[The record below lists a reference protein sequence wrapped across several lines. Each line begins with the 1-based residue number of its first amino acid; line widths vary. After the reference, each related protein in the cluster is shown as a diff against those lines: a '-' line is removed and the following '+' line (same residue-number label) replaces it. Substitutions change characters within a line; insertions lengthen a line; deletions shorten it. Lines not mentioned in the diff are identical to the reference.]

1 MQYRRLGRTGVKV
14 SEVGLGGW
22 LTHGRSLVQES
33 TDSVVTKAFDLGV
46 NFFDTADVYNH
57 GEAEVALGKSVKE
70 LRRQDLF
77 IATKCFFPMSDAPN
91 DRGNSRKHTHESI
104 DGSLRRLKMDYVD
117 LYQYHRF
124 DPDTPIE
131 ESVRAMDDLIR
142 IGKVLYWGVS
152 LWPAEAITEAV
163 QIARSMNC
171 CPPVSNQPV
180 YNMLQ
185 RDIEPSVI
193 PTSQKHGLGQVVFS
207 PLAQGVLT
215 GKYKPGQAAPP
226 GTRASDDSSNTFMG
240 WLMTDETL
248 TKVQKLVPV
257 AQEAGLTLAQL
268 ALAWCLRQENVSSV
282 IIGATRPEQVEEN
295 AGASGAQVSEDV
307 WARIDQVL
315 QS

>member
-1 MQYRRLGRTGVKV
+1 VQYRRLGRSGVKV

-22 LTHGRSLVQES
+22 LTHGRSLGQDA
-33 TDSVVTKAFDLGV
+33 TDSIVNKAFELGI
-46 NFFDTADVYNH
+46 NFFDTADVYNL
-57 GEAEVALGKSVKE
+57 GEAEVALGKAVKP

-77 IATKCFFPMSDAPN
+77 IATKCHFPMSDAPN

-104 DGSLRRLKMDYVD
+104 EGSLRRMELDYVD

-124 DPDTPIE
+124 DPETPIE

-142 IGKVLYWGVS
+142 SGKILYWGVS
-152 LWPAEAITEAV
+152 LWPAEAIAEAV
-163 QIARSMNC
+163 HIAQSMNC

-180 YNMLQ
+180 YNILQ
-185 RDIEPSVI
+185 RDIEASVI

-215 GKYKPGQAAPP
+215 GKYKPSETAPP
-226 GTRASDDSSNTFMG
+226 GTRASDSSSNTFMG

-248 TKVQKLVPV
+248 TKVQNLKPV
-257 AQEAGLTLAQL
+257 AEEAGLTLAQL
-268 ALAWCLRQENVSSV
+268 SLAWCLRQANVSSV
-282 IIGATRPEQVEEN
+282 IMGATRPEQVVEN
-295 AGASGAQVSEDV
+295 ANASGAIVGEDV